1 MEPAATPQHRNH
13 LTPELYP
20 HPLIDPLSGAGIR
33 ACRRVSTRRGASA
46 ILLLTLAVAAHAQ
59 QARITKPID
68 ISARTTLANH
78 VHPKAT
84 PENDRGRVAPSLK
97 LSYVTLTL
105 APSSAQKADLQKLL
119 ADQQNPS
126 SPDYHRWLTPA
137 QYADRFGVAPQDIAQ
152 IEQWLRGQGLT
163 IAAVAQGRN
172 WIAVDGTAAQFESA
186 FATEIHQYLVDGQTH
201 FANATNPSI
210 PAAIGGLVLSI
221 RGLDDF
227 RMKPHALKPRFTSG
241 TGNHYLAP
249 NDIAAIYDITPAWQ
263 AGING
268 SGQKIVVAGQSDVPT
283 DDLTNYTNNFNLPA
297 HLPQMILVGRD
308 PGVSSGDREESD
320 LDLELSSAVAP
331 GASVI
336 LVYSTDVMTSVQ
348 YAIDQNLAPVISV
361 SYGSCE
367 PETPLSQIQ
376 AFQSWAQQGN
386 AQGITW
392 FNASGD
398 DGAADCDDNQNP
410 GLAVDAPASV
420 PEVTGVGG
428 SSFVEGSGVYWNAGN
443 DANGGSALGYI
454 PETAWN
460 TSTEDGEP
468 SAGGGGVSIYFTKP
482 SWQTGPGVP
491 ANNNRNVPDLSLNAS
506 PDHDGYIV
514 FSDGQDS
521 PQVYGGTSCPTP
533 VMAAIA
539 ALLNQYQKS
548 SGQGNINPQLY
559 SLAQSHPAVFHDIT
573 TGNNIVT
580 AQVTCGHRG
589 VCATAEPVGYN
600 AGPGYDNATG
610 LGSIDAWQLMQC
622 WTGSCSATPTQP
634 TTPTAPTPALT
645 LLSNLTSVGQQD
657 TAFLT
662 ATATAAD
669 GVTTPQGVVIFS
681 AGTTSLGAIPLVGSA
696 GVSTATLSIQ
706 GDQLPSDT
714 TTVTATYN
722 RSSTAA
728 PLTSTVS
735 LNVRVTGSSGNT
747 KPVISGLTDAA
758 AFRQSYSPG
767 MIMSVFSNGA
777 TLAPSGTAD
786 SASSLP
792 LPITMAGVSATV
804 NGVDAPL
811 YYVSPTQINLQVPWP
826 TTVGS
831 SATLV
836 INNNGQIASRAFTIA
851 AASPGI
857 FTNQNGIIV
866 PNGSATR
873 GETTTLYMAGTG
885 AVTPAIATGAAP
897 STSTPLSDLPA
908 PANTTVTVGGIQ
920 APTTFIGIPYYLVGV
935 TQINFTIPNGVPTG
949 FQPIVVSVNGTP
961 SATAYVNVTN

>member
-1 MEPAATPQHRNH
+1 MEPSAPPQHPTC
-13 LTPELYP
+13 LTRSL
-20 HPLIDPLSGAGIR
+20 LALFAF
-33 ACRRVSTRRGASA
+33 VVASN
-46 ILLLTLAVAAHAQ
+46 AQ
-59 QARITKPID
+59 QPRITKPID

-78 VHPKAT
+78 VHPKAV
-84 PENDRGRVAPSLK
+84 PENDRGRVAPTLK

-105 APSSAQKADLQKLL
+105 TQSDAQKADLQQFL
-119 ADQQNPS
+119 AAQQNPS
-126 SPDYHRWLTPA
+126 SPDYHHWLTPA
-137 QYADRFGVAPQDIAQ
+137 QYADRFGVAAQDIAQ

-172 WIAVDGTAAQFESA
+172 WIAVDGTAAQIESA
-186 FATEIHQYLVDGQTH
+186 FATEIHQYLVGGETH
-201 FANATNPSI
+201 FANATNPSV
-210 PAAIGGLVLSI
+210 PAAIGGLVLTI

-227 RMKPHALKPRFTSG
+227 RMKPHALKPRYTSG

-249 NDIAAIYDITPAWQ
+249 NDIAAIYDITPAWK

-283 DDLTNYTNNFNLPA
+283 DDLTNYTNYFNLPA
-297 HLPQMILVGRD
+297 RLPQMILVPGSQD
-308 PGVSSGDREESD
+308 PGISSGDREESD
-320 LDLELSSAVAP
+320 LDLELSSSVAP
-331 GASVI
+331 GASVT
-336 LVYSTDVMTSVQ
+336 LVYAYDVMTAVQ

-367 PETPLSQIQ
+367 PETPLSQVQ

-392 FNASGD
+392 FDASGD
-398 DGAADCDDNQNP
+398 NGAADCDDNQNP
-410 GLAVDAPASV
+410 GLAVDTPASI

-428 SSFVEGSGVYWNAGN
+428 TGFVDTSGTYWNAIN

-460 TSTEDGEP
+460 TSAEDGVP
-468 SAGGGGVSIYFTKP
+468 SAGGGGVSIYFPKP

-491 ANNNRNVPDLSLNAS
+491 GNNNRNVPDIALNAS

-514 FSDGQDS
+514 FSDDSNS

-533 VMAAIA
+533 VMAAIGA
-539 ALLNQYQKS
+539 MLNQYQKS
-548 SGQGNINPQLY
+548 NGQGNINPQLY

-580 AQVTCGHRG
+580 AQVGCGHRG
-589 VCATAEPVGYN
+589 ICSTAQPVGYS

-622 WTGSCSATPTQP
+622 WTGTCSATPTQP
-634 TTPTAPTPALT
+634 TTPAAPTPALT
-645 LLSNLTSVGQQD
+645 LLSNLTSVGQRD

-662 ATATAAD
+662 ATATATD
-669 GVTTPQGVVIFS
+669 GVTTPEGVVVFS
-681 AGTTSLGAIPLVGSA
+681 AGTTSLGAITLVGAA
-696 GVSTATLSIQ
+696 GVSTATLSLQ
-706 GDQLPSDT
+706 GDQLPSGAN
-714 TTVTATYN
+714 TVTATYGG
-722 RSSTAA
+722 SSTTS
-728 PLTSTVS
+728 PLTATYT
-735 LNVRVTGSSGNT
+735 LNVRAVSTTGDGTPSISSN
-747 KPVISGLTDAA
+747 GLADGAS
-758 AFRQSYSPG
+758 FRHIYSPG
-767 MIMSVFSNGA
+767 MILSVFGA
-777 TLAPSGTAD
+777 TLAPSDTAE

-811 YYVSPTQINLQVPWP
+811 FYVSPTQINLQVPWQ

-836 INNNGQIASRAFTIA
+836 INNNGQIASQTFTVA

-866 PNGSATR
+866 PNGTAAR
-873 GETTTLYMAGTG
+873 GQTTTLYMAGTG
-885 AVTPAIATGAAP
+885 AVTPPIATGYAP
-897 STSTPLSDLPA
+897 STSTPLGDLPA
-908 PANTTVTVGGIQ
+908 PANTTVTVGQPPVQ
-920 APTTFIGIPYYLVGV
+920 ASTTFIGIPYSLVGV
-935 TQINFTIPNGVPTG
+935 TQINFTIPSGIPTG
-949 FQPIVVSVNGTP
+949 FQPIVISVNGTQ